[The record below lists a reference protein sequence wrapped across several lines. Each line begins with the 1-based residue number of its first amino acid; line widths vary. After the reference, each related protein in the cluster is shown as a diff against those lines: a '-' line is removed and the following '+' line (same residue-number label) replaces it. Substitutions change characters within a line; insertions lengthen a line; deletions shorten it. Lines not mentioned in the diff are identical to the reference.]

1 MRELAY
7 YRRTLFVPAP
17 GPSGEQARSAADEVV
32 GSFAALLAAG
42 DANPPVTGT
51 A

>member
-1 MRELAY
+1 
-7 YRRTLFVPAP
+7 LFVPAP
-17 GPSGEQARSAADEVV
+17 GPSGDQARSASEEVV

-42 DANPPVTGT
+42 DANPPAEGT